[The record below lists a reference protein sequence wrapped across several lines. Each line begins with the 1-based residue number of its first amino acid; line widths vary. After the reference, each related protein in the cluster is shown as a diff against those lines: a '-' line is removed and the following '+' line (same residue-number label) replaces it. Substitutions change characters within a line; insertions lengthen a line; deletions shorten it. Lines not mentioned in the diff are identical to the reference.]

1 MHKGH
6 FGLHPLRPC
15 LPDQHVNRQKLVVP
29 PSPNKQTDWASNT
42 DSLSY
47 HPTLEY
53 DNTSVM
59 DRARRSMP
67 SLEEDDQVILVV
79 LPFGPI

>member
-1 MHKGH
+1 
-6 FGLHPLRPC
+6 
-15 LPDQHVNRQKLVVP
+15 VVP